1 LETLSVNVK
10 VIESKVFTQKGET
23 IFIGGNAVTE
33 QMRSLLRDQARTF
46 QTSNLFEIL
55 DATIV
60 NESAD
65 LALKQSANFEHVQY
79 AKALYHWNHVLKN
92 IVHALAK

>member
-1 LETLSVNVK
+1 MEVSLVNIKSV
-10 VIESKVFTQKGET
+10 ESKVFTHKGDT

-65 LALKQSANFEHVQY
+65 LALRQSANFEHVQY

-92 IVHALAK
+92 VVHALAK